1 MKIQNKKLSGS
12 VLTVLFFPLAV
23 LYFECLLRLFDKSC
37 TLLGAPLPCVILF
50 SLAAGLLIC
59 ALLSLL
65 QKDKIRNTV
74 SIALIC
80 IFTVYFCIQY
90 CCKNYFKTYFSIGYM
105 TQMAGQAVGDF
116 GGNIPGIIWNAL
128 PFILLSFLPLAAYL
142 YLRKKMAAIPCS
154 AFNKVFILILMAAV
168 CHVGAVM
175 LVKESAASTVY
186 TYDYSTDAAVPQYGL
201 LTATRLEA
209 QYAIFG
215 RPEPELP
222 VIEFEPDPAPTQSAQ
237 IEEEVVEEIVYDFNT
252 MDFDFTA
259 MATQEDNSTYAA
271 IHQYMASLTPSQ
283 QNEYTGMFEG
293 KNLILI
299 TAEAFSPY
307 AIDEELTPTLYR
319 LATEGVVC
327 TNFYQPNWTQSTTGG
342 EFAVM
347 TGIIPN
353 WIGNST
359 AFSASIG
366 NNMHIS
372 LGYQFADLG
381 YAVPA
386 WHNNSYTYYD
396 RHLTHPNLGY
406 DYAGEGNGLDLSES
420 WPYSDLEMMEAT
432 APSFIN
438 AYMENGTPFHA
449 YYMTVSGHADYTYDC
464 NNIAK
469 RNRAIVDEMY
479 PDASEPV
486 RGYLA
491 SNLELEYAMAYL
503 VGELEKNGIADD
515 TLIVMTAD
523 HYPYGLV
530 KDSADY
536 YVELSGVQ
544 DKEGDMSRYRNTL
557 IMWSGAFTEPIV
569 IDAPASS
576 IDIVPTICNLF
587 GLEYDSRLYSGRDI
601 FATNYDP
608 VQASTCM
615 PLVVFYGTT
624 GNRSWITAAG
634 SYDANTGVFTPNEGI
649 TVADDY
655 VEKVCALVDAKFTYS
670 KLIIQEDYYSTLFE

>member
-1 MKIQNKKLSGS
+1 MKNQNKPVEKTVKKRKEKADGR
-12 VLTVLFFPLAV
+12 LTLLLFPLSV
-23 LYFECLLRLFDKSC
+23 VYFECLLRLFDKSC
-37 TLLGAPLPCVILF
+37 TLFGAALPRVLLF
-50 SLAAGLLIC
+50 SLGAGLLLST
-59 ALLSLL
+59 LLSLI
-65 QKDKIRNTV
+65 QNDKIRNTV
-74 SIALIC
+74 SITLLSIL
-80 IFTVYFCIQY
+80 TVYFCIQY
-90 CCKNYFKTYFSIGYM
+90 CCKNYFKTYFSVGYM

-128 PFILLSFLPLAAYL
+128 PFILLSFVPLAAFI
-142 YLRKKMAAIPCS
+142 YLRKKMGAMPFA
-154 AFNKVFILILMAAV
+154 AFNKLFVMVLIAAL

-175 LVKESAASTVY
+175 LVNQSATKTVY
-186 TYDYSTDAAVPQYGL
+186 TYDYSTDAAVPEYGL

-222 VIEFEPDPAPTQSAQ
+222 VIEIKPDPAPTQSAQ
-237 IEEEVVEEIVYDFNT
+237 VEEEVVEEIVYDFNT

-259 MATQEDNSTYAA
+259 MAAEENNSTYAA

-307 AIDEELTPTLYR
+307 VIDEELTPTLYR

-327 TNFYQPNWTQSTTGG
+327 TDFYQPNWTQSTTGG

-347 TGIIPN
+347 TGLIPN
-353 WIGNST
+353 WIGNDT
-359 AFSASIG
+359 TFKASIG
-366 NNMHIS
+366 NNMHTA
-372 LGYQFADLG
+372 LGWQFRQLG

-386 WHNNSYTYYD
+386 WHNNSYTYYN

-406 DYAGEGNGLDLSES
+406 DYAGEGGGLDLSES

-432 APSFIN
+432 APSYIN
-438 AYMENGTPFHA
+438 EYMENGTPFHA
-449 YYMTVSGHADYTYDC
+449 YYMTVSGHAGYTYDS
-464 NNIAK
+464 NNMAK
-469 RNRAIVDEMY
+469 RHRAIIDEKY
-479 PDASEPV
+479 SDASENV

-491 SNLELEYAMAYL
+491 SNMELEYAMAFL

-530 KDSADY
+530 QDSADY

-557 IMWSGAFTEPIV
+557 IMWSAAFTEPVI

-608 VQASTCM
+608 AQASTCM

-634 SYDANTGVFTPNEGI
+634 SYDANTGVFTPKEGI
-649 TVADDY
+649 TVAD
-655 VEKVCALVDAKFTYS
+655 
-670 KLIIQEDYYSTLFE
+670 